1 VSFTSYNITETNGSA
16 SIVGIFI
23 LRQEP
28 TSLYGPGGKHIFEL
42 IDGFPSL
49 LSAMLW
55 PKLKLYVVLA
65 CKVSF
70 IFIEIDLVAEV
81 GDIIGSYFMGG
92 EITNC
97 LDF

>member
-1 VSFTSYNITETNGSA
+1 MVHFYVVVASY
-16 SIVGIFI
+16 F
-23 LRQEP
+23 RQEP
-28 TSLYGPGGKHIFEL
+28 TSLYGLRWKTHIWTDWWVSFVIVGDALAKVET
-42 IDGFPSL
+42 IR
-49 LSAMLW
+49 
-55 PKLKLYVVLA
+55 VLA

-97 LDF
+97 LFRF

>member
-1 VSFTSYNITETNGSA
+1 MVS
-16 SIVGIFI
+16 
-23 LRQEP
+23 
-28 TSLYGPGGKHIFEL
+28 GGKHIFEL

-49 LSAMLW
+49 LSAMR

-81 GDIIGSYFMGG
+81 GDIVGSYFMGG

-97 LDF
+97 LFRF